1 MIDLQQFYPRN
12 LYLCLSGYVVW
23 FCCLQYR
30 IKSRRKPKLS
40 VAKWPFYIT
49 PSQSMDTLTLTFLC
63 SQKKFLS
70 EFWIFTW
77 QPTGNDD
84 YWHLTC
90 SVLEHW
96 SQVRGPNLL
105 TCTGLAQCICKDYS
119 FVLPW
124 SWLTSKGLAL
134 AFPWIVE
141 NTEKTEATCVFK
153 DTHMRLT
160 QIIRDFESPSNWI
173 SNRNKKLEQT
183 KSCCSKILHLLRS
196 LNVHTATGLTCEKTM
211 KAAEGSREGH
221 QAITQQRNHQ
231 ATCYFT
237 AK

>member
-1 MIDLQQFYPRN
+1 MAILHYTKPVNGYSHFDIPV
-12 LYLCLSGYVVW
+12 LS
-23 FCCLQYR
+23 
-30 IKSRRKPKLS
+30 
-40 VAKWPFYIT
+40 
-49 PSQSMDTLTLTFLC
+49 
-63 SQKKFLS
+63 KKFLS

-96 SQVRGPNLL
+96 SRSGGQ
-105 TCTGLAQCICKDYS
+105 TCSHVLAWHSASAKTIALYCLGADWPQKAWHS
-119 FVLPW
+119 LFPEL
-124 SWLTSKGLAL
+124 SKIQKKLR
-134 AFPWIVE
+134 PRVCS
-141 NTEKTEATCVFK
+141 K
-153 DTHMRLT
+153 THMRLT

-173 SNRNKKLEQT
+173 SNWNKKLEQT